1 MGVCEWHDPRNVNH
15 CLSCSFIDLLKTML
29 DLVNGHRCIQDYWDA
44 NINIASLFLAVVLC

>member
-1 MGVCEWHDPRNVNH
+1 
-15 CLSCSFIDLLKTML
+15 ML

>member
-29 DLVNGHRCIQDYWDA
+29 DLVNGHRCIQEYWDA
-44 NINIASLFLAVVLC
+44 NINIASFFAVVLC